1 MQQDARPPINL
12 FEYEPL
18 AKARLEPSA
27 YDYYAGGAEDE
38 VTLRENRVAYTR
50 IKLRPHMLVGVDQID
65 LATTVLNTP
74 ISLPV
79 MVPPVAFHG
88 LAHADGEMATARGA
102 GAAGTLMV
110 VSTPSN
116 HSLEE
121 VAEVATGPLW
131 FQLYVYKDRAVSEA
145 LVQRAEAAGYRALV
159 WTVDLPVLGRREADL
174 RNGFGL
180 PAHLRQGNFI
190 GREEVRPTA
199 SGSSGVAQV
208 VAAEYDPALTWDT
221 LAWLRSLTRL
231 PIVVKGIL
239 TAEDATRAVEHGADA
254 IAVSNHGGR
263 QLDTA
268 VASIEALPE
277 VVEAVAGR
285 CEVYVDGGVRRGTD
299 VLKALALGA
308 RAVCVGRP
316 VIWGLAV
323 GGEEG
328 VRQVLELLRHE
339 LELDMALAGCPTLQS
354 IDRSLVRLPE
364 SL

>member
-1 MQQDARPPINL
+1 MQPVTQPPINL
-12 FEYEPL
+12 FDYEPL

-27 YDYYAGGAEDE
+27 YDYYAGGSEDE
-38 VTLRENRVAYTR
+38 VTLRENRAAYSR
-50 IKLRPHMLVGVDQID
+50 IRLRPRMLVGVGQIE
-65 LATTVLNTP
+65 LATTVLGTP

-88 LAHADGEMATARGA
+88 LAHADGEVATARGA

-110 VSTPSN
+110 VSTPAN
-116 HSLEE
+116 RSLEE
-121 VAEVATGPLW
+121 VAEAATGPLW
-131 FQLYVYKDRAVSEA
+131 FQLYVYKDRAVSES
-145 LVQRAEAAGYRALV
+145 LVRRAEAAGYRALV
-159 WTVDLPVLGRREADL
+159 LTVDLPVLGRREADL

-180 PAHLRQGNFI
+180 PAHLRQGNFT
-190 GREEVRPTA
+190 GRDEVRPTA
-199 SGSSGVAQV
+199 PGASGLAQAV
-208 VAAEYDPALTWDT
+208 TAEYDPSLTWDA
-221 LAWLRSLTRL
+221 LAWLHSLTQL

-239 TAEDATRAVEHGADA
+239 TGEDATRAVEHGADA
-254 IAVSNHGGR
+254 VAVSNHGGR

-268 VASIEALPE
+268 VSSIEALPE

-285 CEVYVDGGVRRGTD
+285 CEVYVDGGIRRGTD

-323 GGEEG
+323 AGEEG
-328 VRQVLELLRHE
+328 VQHVLELLRHE

-354 IDRSLVRLPE
+354 IDRSLVRL
-364 SL
+364 S